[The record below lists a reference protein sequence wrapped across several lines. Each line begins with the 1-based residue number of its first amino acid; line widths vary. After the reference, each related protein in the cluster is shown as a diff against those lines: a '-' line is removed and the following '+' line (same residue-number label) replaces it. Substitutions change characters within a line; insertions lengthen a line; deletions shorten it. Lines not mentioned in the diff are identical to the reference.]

1 MNICPTTILYNN
13 GLHIIG
19 KSIKVKRKFQSFS
32 GAFCFGHAAAIH
44 CSRPGGR
51 KSIPDRD
58 EIKNFLRN
66 KK

>member
-1 MNICPTTILYNN
+1 MSRVNFRP
-13 GLHIIG
+13 
-19 KSIKVKRKFQSFS
+19 SS

-44 CSRPGGR
+44 CSRPSGP
-51 KSIPDRD
+51 KSIPNRD

>member
-13 GLHIIG
+13 GLHNIE
-19 KSIKVKRKFQSFS
+19 KSINVKSKFQNLS

-58 EIKNFLRN
+58 EIKNFLRL
-66 KK
+66 

>member
-1 MNICPTTILYNN
+1 MNICPITILYNN
-13 GLHIIG
+13 GLRIIE
-19 KSIKVKRKFQSFS
+19 KSINVKRKFQSLS

-58 EIKNFLRN
+58 EIKYFFRL
-66 KK
+66 